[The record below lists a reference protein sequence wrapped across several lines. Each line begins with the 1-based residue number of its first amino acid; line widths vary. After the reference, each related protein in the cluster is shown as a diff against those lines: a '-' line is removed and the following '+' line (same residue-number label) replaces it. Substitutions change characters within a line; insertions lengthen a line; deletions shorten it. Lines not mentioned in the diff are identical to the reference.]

1 MSFISFVSA
10 YSHACIFPFFGL
22 RTRIK
27 RSNFIQGQSAR
38 EAAAANALERLK
50 DVQDKIV
57 HAVDAVQHLIPVVL
71 QLVKTFTSC
80 VRSNVLHQASSI
92 SLAQQQPPFTK
103 EESSALLACLA
114 VVGNKC
120 EATQVWSLTQFYSV
134 DFSKSRID
142 VKKCVFNK
150 RTIKVCVS
158 CC

>member
-1 MSFISFVSA
+1 MRAF
-10 YSHACIFPFFGL
+10 SHFLGYDNIRV

-27 RSNFIQGQSAR
+27 RSNFFIIQGQSAR

-50 DVQDKIV
+50 DIQDKIV

-92 SLAQQQPPFTK
+92 NLAQQQPPFTK

-120 EATQVWSLTQFYSV
+120 EATQGLWSLANLLPPAF
-134 DFSKSRID
+134 KSAINRWS
-142 VKKCVFNK
+142 
-150 RTIKVCVS
+150 CVS
-158 CC
+158 AHGIFPPVWKNSNSTG